1 MSENEPESIDD
12 EIEIVNLD
20 EKAVTFSTWRKQ
32 TLTFF
37 SRRKRLWT
45 SIVSVIIG
53 FTLLIAVLQIP
64 SVKNRVWS
72 QISGIP
78 LDAISIQVKGRE
90 VLAQRTIDQTP
101 LWNITLDSVLS
112 GPPQIANDILYLR
125 TDSGTFYAVQE
136 TSGSVLWRYRY
147 QDFPIDQPVVVQGM
161 IYVSSYTGSIRAL
174 RTADGAV
181 LWHTSV
187 QGLVTSSLLVSD
199 NTLYFSRNQN
209 TIVALRTADGAVLWH
224 ASAQGLVTSSLLV
237 SDNTLYFTR
246 NQNTIV
252 ALRTT
257 NGAVL
262 WQTQLQARNAS
273 DNLHATSK
281 MLQVGDAIIDID
293 TTSTTTTSE
302 KSLVALDKEGSILW
316 SQAVNTFALRSILSS
331 KANLYLLS
339 ANGEI
344 VVYNSNGNRLWQHVL
359 GNAYTLSMTLSDGVL
374 YVNALDGGCIE
385 LKVQDGSQV
394 AYFHSNIALA
404 SPVVSNHQIYITP
417 NTAAGTG
424 ASISYQYSG
433 IAAVSSA
440 NGSLLWKYF
449 TLIPLSSPS
458 VVGERVYAADLQ
470 GEVYTLD
477 AKSGSLAWRS

>member
-161 IYVSSYTGSIRAL
+161 IYVSTYTGSIRAL

-209 TIVALRTADGAVLWH
+209 TIVALRTAD
-224 ASAQGLVTSSLLV
+224 
-237 SDNTLYFTR
+237 
-246 NQNTIV
+246 
-252 ALRTT
+252 
-257 NGAVL
+257 GAVL

-374 YVNALDGGCIE
+374 DVNALDGGCIE